1 MANENLLTLTADI
14 IAAHVQNNK
23 LAASEL
29 PVAIS
34 SVYDALAQ
42 LGTPAAAPAAE
53 APTPAVSVR
62 SSVKAD
68 AITCL
73 DCGKKQKTL
82 KRHLATAHD
91 LTPDQYRT
99 KWNLP
104 PSYPMVAA
112 DYAALRADLAKK
124 IGLGRKPGQKMPAKA
139 GARKRA
145 K

>member
-1 MANENLLTLTADI
+1 LANETLLTLTADI

-23 LAASEL
+23 LATSEL
-29 PVAIS
+29 PGAIS
-34 SVYDALAQ
+34 SVYSALSG
-42 LGTPAAAPAAE
+42 LGTPAAAPAEE

-62 SSVKAD
+62 SSVKTD

-82 KRHLATAHD
+82 KRHLATAHG

-104 PSYPMVAA
+104 QSYPMVAA

-124 IGLGRKPGQKMPAKA
+124 IGLGRKPGQKAPAKTA
-139 GARKRA
+139 ARKSA

>member
-82 KRHLATAHD
+82 KRHLATAHG

-104 PSYPMVAA
+104 QSYPMVAA

-124 IGLGRKPGQKMPAKA
+124 IGLGRKPGQKMPAKT

>member
-34 SVYDALAQ
+34 SVYEALAQ

-82 KRHLATAHD
+82 KRHLATAHG
-91 LTPDQYRT
+91 LTPDQYRA

-139 GARKRA
+139 GVRKRA